1 MKVEGWSPQCTR
13 MKVEGWSLQCTRMK
27 VNDLKTQVG
36 TGGMEPSV
44 YLEKLSNLSV
54 PWLPLLYIAI
64 IVPT

>member
-1 MKVEGWSPQCTR
+1 MEGWSPQCTR

-27 VNDLKTQVG
+27 VKDLKTQVG

-64 IVPT
+64 RVPT